1 MYAGLYDKARKA
13 LGIHELN
20 KVMQIRQ
27 AAVLGES
34 VAVLF
39 KQHSDSGDEN
49 KAELLCITSS
59 GVLSSYLIEISTQED
74 SKNFKYGLL
83 GQWKITER

>member
-1 MYAGLYDKARKA
+1 MHVDLYDKARKA

-27 AAVLGES
+27 AFVQGES
-34 VAVLF
+34 VAVIF
-39 KQHSDSGDEN
+39 KQQSDSEDRN
-49 KAELLCITSS
+49 KAELLCLTSS
-59 GVLSSYLIEISTQED
+59 GVLSSYFIDISTQED